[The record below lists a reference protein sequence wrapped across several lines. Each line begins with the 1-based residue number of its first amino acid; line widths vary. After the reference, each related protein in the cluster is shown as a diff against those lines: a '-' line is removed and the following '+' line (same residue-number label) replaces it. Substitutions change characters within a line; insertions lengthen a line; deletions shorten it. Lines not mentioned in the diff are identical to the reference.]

1 MRESPLH
8 DYEHQ
13 QPGTLL
19 RVTVGLAVV
28 ALGVI
33 AIASLAAG
41 DNRGATWGCVLGT
54 MFAMIFALFHSLTV
68 RVSHNAIAISFGIG
82 IVQKSFVIDDIQT
95 VAIVKNHWYNG
106 WGIRRIR
113 GGWLYNVSGFD
124 AVEIKTKNGRRYR
137 IGTDQPRELLAAI
150 ESGIAASS

>member
-1 MRESPLH
+1 LH

-19 RVTVGLAVV
+19 RVAIGLTVV
-28 ALGVI
+28 AFGVI

-41 DNRGATWGCVLGT
+41 DNGGVTWGCVLGA

-82 IVQKSFVIDDIQT
+82 IVRKSFVIDDIQT
-95 VAIVKNHWYNG
+95 VAIVENHWYNG
-106 WGIRRIR
+106 WGIRWIR

-124 AVEIKTKNGRRYR
+124 AVEIKLKNGRRYR